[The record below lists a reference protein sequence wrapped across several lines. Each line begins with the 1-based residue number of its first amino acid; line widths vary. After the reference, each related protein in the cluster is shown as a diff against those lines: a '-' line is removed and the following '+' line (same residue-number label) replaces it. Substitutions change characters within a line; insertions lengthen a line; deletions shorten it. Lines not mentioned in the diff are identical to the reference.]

1 MGRRNDQQ
9 GVARRAA
16 CEIEILDI
24 EAHLDARKSEPM
36 TDEPDK
42 TGKSDKPDKDKPQPR
57 RPDGQDNQ

>member
-1 MGRRNDQQ
+1 
-9 GVARRAA
+9 
-16 CEIEILDI
+16 
-24 EAHLDARKSEPM
+24 M